1 MVRFMCN
8 GKLFLEDV
16 FQKMCR
22 KFIFIDVF
30 LSSLHHVPSRTLLL
44 LCCYYLYQG
53 CLKKIS
59 YKQALPHSFY
69 RKKFSELLT
78 VNGCEGLYV
87 PCDNAIIIAAR

>member
-44 LCCYYLYQG
+44 LCL
-53 CLKKIS
+53 LLIS
-59 YKQALPHSFY
+59 LSRMSQENILQALPHPFY
-69 RKKFSELLT
+69 
-78 VNGCEGLYV
+78 
-87 PCDNAIIIAAR
+87 

>member
-30 LSSLHHVPSRTLLL
+30 LSSLHHVPSWSLLL
-44 LCCYYLYQG
+44 VSL
-53 CLKKIS
+53 S
-59 YKQALPHSFY
+59 RMS
-69 RKKFSELLT
+69 
-78 VNGCEGLYV
+78 
-87 PCDNAIIIAAR
+87 

>member
-44 LCCYYLYQG
+44 C
-53 CLKKIS
+53 
-59 YKQALPHSFY
+59 AP
-69 RKKFSELLT
+69 LLL
-78 VNGCEGLYV
+78 VSLS
-87 PCDNAIIIAAR
+87 RMS

>member
-30 LSSLHHVPSRTLLL
+30 LSSLHHYTMCHPGPCCSSAASISIKDVSRKYPTSSATCILL
-44 LCCYYLYQG
+44 
-53 CLKKIS
+53 KEI
-59 YKQALPHSFY
+59 F
-69 RKKFSELLT
+69 
-78 VNGCEGLYV
+78 
-87 PCDNAIIIAAR
+87 

>member
-59 YKQALPHSFY
+59 YKLCHIHSI
-69 RKKFSELLT
+69 KKFSELFT
-78 VNGCEGLYV
+78 VNVCECLYV